1 MKNLGQQTLYLA
13 SDEPSLYEIYILK
26 VEFPS

>member
-1 MKNLGQQTLYLA
+1 VKTVRQQTLYLT
-13 SDEPSLYEIYILK
+13 SGEPSLYEIYILK

>member
-1 MKNLGQQTLYLA
+1 VRQQTLYLT
-13 SDEPSLYEIYILK
+13 SSEPKMYEIYILK

>member
-1 MKNLGQQTLYLA
+1 VRLQTLYLT
-13 SDEPSLYEIYILK
+13 SSEPKMYEIYILK